1 MLNTLDPNML
11 VRDIISVTLL
21 CCVWITRADQGKGF
35 VIYEGKSPGSGA
47 AAVIITS
54 SDPISCARTCV
65 RRTECL
71 SFSIQDSTC
80 NLYDTFIKDPTAQ
93 LPTQA
98 GGSFCNINI
107 KEKVSVTTENT
118 DKQNAGQLN
127 VFPQLRINKAGRVWR
142 WQVRCGTAG
151 VVVLAIWRGEITVS
165 IRLIG
170 KHSITVQ
177 DGMQNQLFTYDVP
190 VEETVLVEPGDF
202 VGFHYANNEPEAR
215 VRVLDADQ
223 TQEGVA
229 IEYVYIKLIY
239 DNELPISTILSPK
252 AFRNRA
258 PSLAVYIA

>member
-1 MLNTLDPNML
+1 MVVLGM
-11 VRDIISVTLL
+11 ICAALL
-21 CCVWITRADQGKGF
+21 CCIWITSADQGKGF
-35 VIYEGKSPGSGA
+35 LIYEGKSPGSGS

-71 SFSIQDSTC
+71 SFSIHDSTC
-80 NLYDTFIKDPTAQ
+80 SLYDTFIKDPTSQ

-151 VVVLAIWRGEITVS
+151 VVVLAIWRGEIALS
-165 IRLIG
+165 IRLVG
-170 KHSITVQ
+170 KQSITVP
-177 DGMQNQLFTYDVP
+177 DGMQNQLVTYDVP
-190 VEETVLVEPGDF
+190 EEETVLVEPGDF
-202 VGFHYANNEPEAR
+202 VGFHYASNQPEAR

-223 TQEGVA
+223 TQDGVA
-229 IEYVYIKLIY
+229 IDYVYIKRIY
-239 DNELPISTILSPK
+239 DNELHIGTIITPK
-252 AFRNRA
+252 SNSKFRA